1 MQRHTETKKRWLRLF
16 KKHGSDQWQ
25 CLISCEWA
33 QTHWDQNIFPSLCVC
48 VILTCSQPPTLSWSV
63 RVPPM
68 GGAVES
74 QWEEKGQSR
83 RNFLRQK
90 EVWQM
95 HKHTLTHTQR
105 ERGREGRSRS
115 CWSSLLLLPPPPR
128 RLRAGGVYLAVF
140 GLSGRGSVIVQQH
153 PAVLFGWVSVSGA
166 GSFPRLCAASVW
178 SPASRFQRIAP
189 SCHSQLVPSSVQTPS
204 PSLLTYEI

>member
-1 MQRHTETKKRWLRLF
+1 MRGKRAESEEFSQTERGMTN
-16 KKHGSDQWQ
+16 
-25 CLISCEWA
+25 A
-33 QTHWDQNIFPSLCVC
+33 QTHTN
-48 VILTCSQPPTLSWSV
+48 
-63 RVPPM
+63 
-68 GGAVES
+68 
-74 QWEEKGQSR
+74 
-83 RNFLRQK
+83 
-90 EVWQM
+90 
-95 HKHTLTHTQR
+95 THT
-105 ERGREGRSRS
+105 EGEREGGKEQELLVI
-115 CWSSLLLLPPPPR
+115 SSPAPPPPR

>member
-1 MQRHTETKKRWLRLF
+1 MRGKRAESEEFSQTERGITN
-16 KKHGSDQWQ
+16 
-25 CLISCEWA
+25 A
-33 QTHWDQNIFPSLCVC
+33 QTHTN
-48 VILTCSQPPTLSWSV
+48 
-63 RVPPM
+63 
-68 GGAVES
+68 
-74 QWEEKGQSR
+74 
-83 RNFLRQK
+83 
-90 EVWQM
+90 
-95 HKHTLTHTQR
+95 THTEGER
-105 ERGREGRSRS
+105 EGGREGAGVAGHLFS
-115 CWSSLLLLPPPPR
+115 CSPPPR

>member
-1 MQRHTETKKRWLRLF
+1 MFVFLPWGALLSRNERKKAESEEFSQTERGMTN
-16 KKHGSDQWQ
+16 
-25 CLISCEWA
+25 A
-33 QTHWDQNIFPSLCVC
+33 QTHTN
-48 VILTCSQPPTLSWSV
+48 
-63 RVPPM
+63 
-68 GGAVES
+68 
-74 QWEEKGQSR
+74 
-83 RNFLRQK
+83 
-90 EVWQM
+90 
-95 HKHTLTHTQR
+95 THT
-105 ERGREGRSRS
+105 EGEREGGKEQELLVI
-115 CWSSLLLLPPPPR
+115 SSPAPPPPR

>member
-1 MQRHTETKKRWLRLF
+1 MFLPWGAPLSRNERKKAESEEFSQTERGMTN
-16 KKHGSDQWQ
+16 
-25 CLISCEWA
+25 A
-33 QTHWDQNIFPSLCVC
+33 QTHTN
-48 VILTCSQPPTLSWSV
+48 
-63 RVPPM
+63 
-68 GGAVES
+68 
-74 QWEEKGQSR
+74 
-83 RNFLRQK
+83 
-90 EVWQM
+90 
-95 HKHTLTHTQR
+95 TQR
-105 ERGREGRSRS
+105 KRGREGRSRS
-115 CWSSLLLLPPPPR
+115 CWSSLLLLPPPR